1 MRKQEN
7 SATLDDPLK
16 SNQPFP
22 KSKPIK
28 PKVLLISTS
37 IRKKVIPELLSSL
50 SKLNKI
56 AKKLAYTNKTILNY
70 KETAPDAVVLHHM
83 TNDIE
88 TKCPEMRITEK
99 EEIIC

>member
-56 AKKLAYTNKTILNY
+56 AKKLAYTKPSSTIKRQPL
-70 KETAPDAVVLHHM
+70 TPLFS
-83 TNDIE
+83 TI
-88 TKCPEMRITEK
+88 
-99 EEIIC
+99 